1 LAYAEDGWV
10 SEERK
15 QSPVIWRCARCGGLV
30 HVSSEN
36 SPAAWCARCNQITES
51 LRDGG

>member
-1 LAYAEDGWV
+1 MSDTQ
-10 SEERK
+10 K

-30 HVSSEN
+30 HVSSER
-36 SPAAWCARCNQITES
+36 SPAAWCARCGKVTEA